1 MKKSIDFLFRNLLK
15 NDLLFF
21 SPICDLIEIIYM
33 TLHLAR
39 SVDQSTELSRIYNI
53 IDDVK
58 LSLTSAGWRNKAL
71 DEPENET

>member
-15 NDLLFF
+15 NDLLFL
-21 SPICDLIEIIYM
+21 SPICDLIDIIRM
-33 TLHLAR
+33 TLHLAG